1 VGRGVA
7 GDAWEVPSIL
17 YGRPAEIR
25 RGDHIGNARF
35 SERLRRLSYRKVT
48 GAPSSAGTYSEEPDR
63 IRIFTRDYRIEETP
77 RNGGP
82 VDIEVRDGRVVSLL
96 TPAGVPLDAIRL
108 EPEEVA
114 RLMGPRMEARRMV
127 PLSAIAPVLQQAVI
141 AAEDGRFYS
150 HFGIDLFGVAR
161 AAVANLREMRF
172 AQGGSTIT
180 QQLAKNFFLSPRKTI
195 GRKLLEAEYALVLEL
210 RYPKK
215 EILEMYLNKVY
226 LGQEGPRGIYGVE
239 EAAGFYFSK
248 RAAELTLGE
257 AALMAGILRSPNRYS
272 PLRDPPAAKER
283 RNAVL
288 LRMRHLGM
296 IREEEYLRAS
306 RAPVRTRPRR
316 APAGTAAYFAD
327 YVQRVSED
335 ALGGEKL
342 YRTGYRFYTTLDPV
356 QQAAAEEAVAKGL
369 AEIEKS
375 ALPAGEPLQAALV
388 AVDPATG
395 GITAMV
401 GGRGYGETQFNRAAD
416 SHRQPGSAFK
426 PFVLLAAMEQAARG
440 KGKATLSTMVSGE
453 ALTLPTPEGP
463 WSPANYDG
471 MTYGQVTVRRMIEES
486 VNTATVRLAMDTG
499 LAEVVRTARAAGVA
513 SPLSPVPSM
522 ALGSFE
528 VTPLE
533 LAYAYATIASR
544 GTRFEPFPLFSVT
557 TADGEILSAEKPRYT
572 RTVDPRAA
580 YLAGFAMEGVL
591 ERGTAKTARA
601 LGVYFPASGKTGT
614 TDRNRD
620 AWFVGFT
627 PDVVCA
633 VWVGYDSGAD
643 TGLTGARGALPV
655 WARFLR
661 ALYPYS
667 GPAAPTPPPEGIVTA
682 GIDPESG
689 LLATAACPQEMREAY
704 IAGTVPTETCPLHP
718 ATPVDAVRKGLRGI
732 GEFFR
737 NLFK

>member
-1 VGRGVA
+1 V
-7 GDAWEVPSIL
+7 
-17 YGRPAEIR
+17 
-25 RGDHIGNARF
+25 RF
-35 SERLRRLSYRKVT
+35 SERLRRLSYRKVS
-48 GAPSSAGTYSEEPDR
+48 GSPPSAGTYSEEPDR
-63 IRIFTRDYRIEETP
+63 IRIFTRDYRVEETP
-77 RNGGP
+77 HTGGP
-82 VDIEVRDGRVVSLL
+82 VDIEVRDGRVASML

-127 PLSAIAPVLQQAVI
+127 PLSAIAPALQQAVI

-150 HFGIDLFGVAR
+150 HFGIDLLGIAR
-161 AAVANLREMRF
+161 AAAANLRAMRF

-210 RYPKK
+210 RYSKK

-248 RAAELTLGE
+248 RASELTLEE
-257 AALMAGILRSPNRYS
+257 AALLAGILRSPNRYS
-272 PLRDPPAAKER
+272 PLREPPAAKER

-288 LRMRHLGM
+288 LRMRQLGM
-296 IREEEYLRAS
+296 IREEEYQRAS

-316 APAGTAAYFAD
+316 PPAGTAAYFAD
-327 YVQRVSED
+327 YIQRVSED
-335 ALGGEKL
+335 ALGGGKL

-356 QQAAAEEAVAKGL
+356 QQAAAEEAVASVL

-401 GGRGYGETQFNRAAD
+401 GGRGYGETQFNRASDA
-416 SHRQPGSAFK
+416 HRQPGSAFK

-440 KGKATLSTMVSGE
+440 KGKTTLSTMVSGE

-471 MTYGQVTVRRMIEES
+471 KTYGNVTVRRMIEES

-499 LAEVVRTARAAGVA
+499 LGEVVKTARAAGVS

-528 VTPLE
+528 VTPVE

-544 GTRFEPFPLFSVT
+544 GTRFQPFPLFSVT
-557 TADGEILSAEKPRYT
+557 TSDGEILSAEKPRRD
-572 RTVDPRAA
+572 RTIDPRAA

-601 LGVYFPASGKTGT
+601 LGVSFPASGKTGT

-620 AWFVGFT
+620 SWFVGFT

-643 TGLTGARGALPV
+643 TGLSGARGAFPV
-655 WARFLR
+655 WARFVR

-667 GPAAPTPPPEGIVTA
+667 GPAASPPPPEGIVTA
-682 GIDPESG
+682 EIDPESG
-689 LLATAACPQEMREAY
+689 FLATAACPQEMREAY
-704 IAGTVPTETCPLHP
+704 IAETVPTETCPLHP

-737 NLFK
+737 NLFR